1 MTDIKIVMKNEKLI
15 QHCKLCICIEEC
27 QIFPIGHFTSDDPI
41 ELQKVRI
48 DFLKNGEFFKEYAI
62 SI

>member
-1 MTDIKIVMKNEKLI
+1 MKNEKLI
-15 QHCKLCICIEEC
+15 QYCKLCLCIEEC